1 MIRITPQISLN
12 EDELTTTFVRSSGP
26 GGQNV
31 NKVSTAVELRFNV
44 AASPNLPP
52 DLKTRLARLAGSAL
66 TNEGVLIIHA
76 RRHRSQLLNRQDA
89 LERLADLIRRSAVK
103 PKRRHATRPTAASNR
118 RRLEQKKH
126 RATIR
131 KMRGTSDNQ
140 Q

>member
-12 EDELTTTFVRSSGP
+12 EAELTTTFVRSSGP

-31 NKVSTAVELRFNV
+31 NKVSTAVELRFNA
-44 AASPNLPP
+44 AASPNLSP

-66 TNEGVLIIHA
+66 TNDGVLIIHA

-103 PKRRHATRPTAASNR
+103 PKPRHATRPTAASNR